1 MSNDCML
8 TTIDNPYDPFEQFA
22 LWLMFDKEKGYDSC
36 ERLARIVEPKITND
50 MSEYEINEVTESAMN
65 DLIRDDFL
73 NVFTKAYRKTNTYQ
87 YYGPNEVRGG
97 LRKCTPSPHRAGL

>member
-36 ERLARIVEPKITND
+36 ERLARLVQPKIEND
-50 MSEYEINEVTESAMN
+50 MSEQEINVITENAID
-65 DLIRDDFL
+65 DLIKDDFL
-73 NVFTKAYRKTNTYQ
+73 NIFTKAFRKTNT
-87 YYGPNEVRGG
+87 
-97 LRKCTPSPHRAGL
+97 